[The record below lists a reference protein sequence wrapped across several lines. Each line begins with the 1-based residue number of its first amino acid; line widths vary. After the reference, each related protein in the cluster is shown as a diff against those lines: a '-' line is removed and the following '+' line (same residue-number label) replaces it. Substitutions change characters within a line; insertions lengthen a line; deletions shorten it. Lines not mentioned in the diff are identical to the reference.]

1 MVSLAANRRMSIPAR
16 IGCGLTICALLF
28 EPAFAQLQGQPGT
41 GDNRAEIQAL
51 VTSYAETL
59 GGCRA
64 EDYADLFVPG
74 TGYFASGFRGHMAG
88 RQKLIE
94 LVRSERHCLAA
105 DNPAAAVRPG
115 GNGAP
120 TVEIRVEDG
129 RVLGI
134 ADLGT
139 AEYQDEYTKTPAGWR
154 FVSRTVIIASEKA
167 AGLDAAGL
175 LSIHRLGGPDL
186 GDFYETGL
194 TRLLTSGV
202 RAEVEGETV
211 KGRVFLSG
219 GGYRDETNERTA
231 PGDWRVAQSTHVPPG
246 Q

>member
-1 MVSLAANRRMSIPAR
+1 MSIPAR
-16 IGCGLTICALLF
+16 IGCGLVGVVLGF
-28 EPAFAQLQGQPGT
+28 EPTFAQAQGELSA
-41 GDNRAEIQAL
+41 GDREEIQAL
-51 VTSYAETL
+51 VSSYAETL
-59 GGCRA
+59 GSCRA

-105 DNPAAAVRPG
+105 DNPAAAARPG
-115 GNGAP
+115 RNGGP
-120 TVEIRVEDG
+120 TVEIRIEDG

-154 FVSRTVIIASEKA
+154 FASRTVIIASEKA
-167 AGLDAAGL
+167 VGLDATGL
-175 LSIHRLGGPDL
+175 LAIHRMGGSDH
-186 GDFYETGL
+186 GDFYETGETGL

-202 RAEVEGETV
+202 RVEVEGETV

-219 GGYRDETNERTA
+219 GGYRDETYELIA
-231 PGDWRVAQSTHVPPG
+231 PGEWRVAESTYLPPG